1 MAISG
6 RERTEEP
13 LGLGSLPRLWDGL
26 ETVYNRVTALP
37 DPDVTALT
45 SRRFDE
51 AQTAGHRGYFT
62 AARYLGVA
70 MDNHEALMALLTKHG
85 AGFAAPFSLLRPM
98 FESGFFACWVL
109 DPTDGLERRKRGL
122 RCEVNDERERT
133 AFHEVLTALPDVGNL
148 VRDDI
153 QERDRT
159 VGKTF
164 RDEAAAIGLPWDKAR
179 QRVNVSQELPKLRFL
194 ISQDVMVRTMFL
206 AQWRLLSGMEHGLA
220 YAMMR
225 SSDVS
230 AQVVIPGG
238 QQVRL
243 TVNDDMLGNAYR
255 VCIWLVIEALGR
267 FERLH
272 TRAD

>member
-13 LGLGSLPRLWDGL
+13 FDLGSLPRLWDGL
-26 ETVYNRVTALP
+26 EEVYNRVTGLP

-51 AQTAGHRGYFT
+51 SQTAGHRSYFT

-70 MDNHEALMALLTKHG
+70 MDNHEALVALLTKHG
-85 AGFAAPFSLLRPM
+85 AGFAAPYSLLRPM
-98 FESGFFACWVL
+98 FEAGFFACWVL
-109 DPTDGLERRKRGL
+109 DPLDGLERRKRGL
-122 RCEVNDERERT
+122 RCEINDERERT

-148 VRDDI
+148 VRDDLL
-153 QERDRT
+153 ERERT
-159 VGKTF
+159 VGKKF
-164 RDEAAAIGLPWDKAR
+164 RDEAAAIEMPWDVAR
-179 QRVNVSQELPKLRFL
+179 QRVNVFQELPKLRYL
-194 ISQDVMVRTMFL
+194 AGQDVEVRTMVV

-230 AQVVIPGG
+230 KEVTIPGG

-243 TVNDDMLGNAYR
+243 TINDDMFQNASKIT
-255 VCIWLVIEALGR
+255 IWLVIEALRR
-267 FERLH
+267 FEHLH
-272 TRAD
+272 TRP